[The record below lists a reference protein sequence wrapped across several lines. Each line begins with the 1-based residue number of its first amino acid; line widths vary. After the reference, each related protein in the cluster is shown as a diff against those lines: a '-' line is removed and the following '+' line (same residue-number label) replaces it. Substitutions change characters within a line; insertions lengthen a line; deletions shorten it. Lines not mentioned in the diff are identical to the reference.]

1 MLRFER
7 IRSEKMLRAGLSAV
21 LAGLFVL
28 GLSACEREGPAE
40 RAGEQIDEA
49 ASEVREGVE
58 NAAEE
63 VESAVDDARQ

>member
-1 MLRFER
+1 MV
-7 IRSEKMLRAGLSAV
+7 RARLNAV

-40 RAGEQIDEA
+40 RAGEKIDEA
-49 ASEVREGVE
+49 AGEVREGVE

-63 VESAVDDARQ
+63 AKDAAEDATR